1 MSQKPKKHTQNQQKK
16 TQSQKPAE
24 GKHVHNT
31 RPLPQNRKKGGKKAA
46 EIIISLLLVAAVG
59 YGGFHAYRSLKP
71 ISQDTENLSLV
82 PGEDGET
89 VDRKSVV

>member
-16 TQSQKPAE
+16 TQSRKPAE
-24 GKHVHNT
+24 EKHVHNT

-59 YGGFHAYRSLKP
+59 YGGFHDAGS
-71 ISQDTENLSLV
+71 
-82 PGEDGET
+82 
-89 VDRKSVV
+89 VDRRKPEKTKRKNVKFIF

>member
-16 TQSQKPAE
+16 TQSRKPAE
-24 GKHVHNT
+24 EKHVHNT

-59 YGGFHAYRSLKP
+59 YGGFHAAACIDFL
-71 ISQDTENLSLV
+71 SQI
-82 PGEDGET
+82 
-89 VDRKSVV
+89 